1 MQWFIYCLKN
11 YAKFDGRASRPEY
24 WFFALFSTLT
34 FFVLQ
39 LLSSVLGV
47 QFFLYDVMPVYPIAS
62 AWQIGTLIPGVAVG
76 IRRLHD
82 INRSGFWMLFFLLPF
97 IGWLIL
103 FIFALLKGTDGENDY
118 GSPNLSPNHED

>member
-47 QFFLYDVMPVYPIAS
+47 QFFLYDIMPVYPIAS

>member
-24 WFFALFSTLT
+24 WFFVLFSTLT
-34 FFVLQ
+34 FFALQ
-39 LLSSVLGV
+39 LLSSVLGI

-62 AWQIGTLIPGVAVG
+62 AWQIGTLIPGIAVG

>member
-24 WFFALFSTLT
+24 WFFALFSTLI
-34 FFVLQ
+34 FFTLQ

-62 AWQIGTLIPGVAVG
+62 AWQIGTLIPGIAVG